1 MIITFPT
8 QSRSLGGARP
18 INLSKDIPQVLALLE
33 VVFGE
38 NLRNEGHMAGGVG
51 LDSSLPFLYRF
62 NMGATRLSPG
72 FVWEEN
78 GRIVGNATLIRTKMR
93 DRYLVVNVSV
103 HPDFRRRGIAR
114 RLMEAILEQVQGEGG
129 RFALLQVVKDNL
141 PAVDLYKSLGFQ
153 VLGSVTSWYSSVS
166 RVRPIPAAVEE
177 RPLPSIQ
184 ELKRAEWQAA
194 YQLDQRCLRPELNWP
209 EPLPLDAY
217 KMGWWR
223 GFSNMMNGRQR
234 ETWVTH
240 NAQNQLTS
248 LAQILSEWGRLH
260 TVHLRID
267 PGWWGKLERPLL
279 AKVTRRLK
287 YLGQRN
293 VRLDHIDNHEEM
305 NELLQAANFNPK
317 RTLTH
322 MRLEVM

>member
-8 QSRSLGGARP
+8 QSRPLGSARP
-18 INLSKDIPQVLALLE
+18 INLNRDIPQVLELLE
-33 VVFGE
+33 IVFGE
-38 NLRNEGHMAGGVG
+38 SLRNEGAASDVG

-62 NMGATRLSPG
+62 NLGMTRLSPG

-78 GRIVGNATLIRTKMR
+78 GRIIGNATLIRTKSR

-103 HPDFRRRGIAR
+103 HPDYRRRGIAR
-114 RLMEAILEQVQGEGG
+114 RLMEAIIEQVQGEGG
-129 RFALLQVVKDNL
+129 RFVLLQVVKDNDA
-141 PAVDLYKSLGFQ
+141 AVDLYKSLNFR

-166 RVRPIPAAVEE
+166 RVRPIPVAVEE
-177 RPLPSIQ
+177 KPLPRIQ
-184 ELKRAEWQAA
+184 ELRRSEWREAFA
-194 YQLDQRCLRPELNWP
+194 LDQRCLSPELNWP
-209 EPLPLDAY
+209 EPLAADAY

-223 GFSNMMNGRQR
+223 LFSDMMNGRQV

-240 NAQNQLTS
+240 NAQNRLTG

-267 PGWWGKLERPLL
+267 PEWWGELERPLL

-287 YLGQRN
+287 YLGHRN
-293 VRLDHIDNHEEM
+293 IRLDHVDHHEEM
-305 NELLQAANFNPK
+305 NELLQAANFEAK

-322 MRLEVM
+322 MRLEIR